1 MTELLNLPFITEGVE
16 RSTFHYDT
24 PEFNLLISEVGKRFP
39 DNEKVD
45 YIEIVSS
52 RCEDLLNEFLKTMGD
67 YSSFLNTYLTMY
79 STADDTNPRTK
90 VVRDETGRILSIEFS
105 SFSKD
110 TFETKTTLPES
121 SKTIMSGSTSDVS
134 PNLGLTFN
142 YDFWWFTEMIDEVKM
157 KLSLSKIDR
166 LTYSQFCSATAQQ
179 VVLRYE
185 NDYLNTLNKKYRKL
199 FFVHYFYQDFPGIEA
214 KIFNIKR
221 NESGE
226 LVELSFPF
234 DTEKENSEN
243 KLEKAS
249 YNSYFAFVDEQ
260 TNQSLTCVNIRL
272 PSNYL
277 FQEEVKLLTP
287 QAIAPVRSTT
297 YAACKDLF
305 TPVDIDI
312 PPGSRQLIKTGV
324 AIAWNDPDYYMQLLP
339 RSSIAYKSWTDV
351 KAGVIDY
358 DYRKE
363 IGVILH
369 NNHPTNH
376 FVAKAGDRI
385 AQYAYV
391 KITFDLS
398 YVVDEF
404 TLPLLSNRV
413 GGFGSTN
420 V

>member
-45 YIEIVSS
+45 CVEIVSS
-52 RCEDLLNEFLKTMGD
+52 RCGDLLAEFIKTMGD

-79 STADDTNPRTK
+79 SVADDTNHRTK
-90 VVRDETGRILSIEFS
+90 IVRNEKGKVLSIEFD

-110 TFETKTTLPES
+110 LTKTTS
-121 SKTIMSGSTSDVS
+121 SDNITSITIR
-134 PNLGLTFN
+134 PPACF
-142 YDFWWFTEMIDEVKM
+142 
-157 KLSLSKIDR
+157 
-166 LTYSQFCSATAQQ
+166 
-179 VVLRYE
+179 
-185 NDYLNTLNKKYRKL
+185 
-199 FFVHYFYQDFPGIEA
+199 
-214 KIFNIKR
+214 
-221 NESGE
+221 
-226 LVELSFPF
+226 
-234 DTEKENSEN
+234 
-243 KLEKAS
+243 
-249 YNSYFAFVDEQ
+249 
-260 TNQSLTCVNIRL
+260 
-272 PSNYL
+272 

-312 PPGSRQLIKTGV
+312 APGCRQLIKTGV

-369 NNHPTNH
+369 NNHLTDH

-385 AQYAYV
+385 AQYAYI
-391 KITFDLS
+391 KIKFDTS
-398 YVVDEF
+398 SVVDEF
-404 TLPLLSNRV
+404 TLPLESNRV